1 MASILQKLARNNSTT
16 RLITC
21 FTNPISTHP
30 PLPFFNH
37 LSQTNP
43 TQLVPLTPSQPK
55 TEGPFSHHPLHFYP
69 SFSFGCF
76 LNPISL
82 SGLVQSGNQEEEAVS
97 GDSGLIWADS
107 VKKKRKRKMNKHKLK
122 KLRKRLRRK
131 T

>member
-1 MASILQKLARNNSTT
+1 MASLFQKLARNQSTT
-16 RLITC
+16 RLITS
-21 FTNPISTHP
+21 FKNPILSHP
-30 PLPFFNH
+30 PVLNH
-37 LSQTNP
+37 LSQLNP
-43 TQLVPLTPSQPK
+43 THLTPISPPSQPK
-55 TEGPFSHHPLHFYP
+55 TEDPFSHQSLHFYP

-82 SGLVQSGNQEEEAVS
+82 SGLVQSEIQVDAVS
-97 GDSGLIWADS
+97 DDSGMMWADS

>member
-21 FTNPISTHP
+21 FKNPILTHP
-30 PLPFFNH
+30 PFLNH
-37 LSQTNP
+37 LSETNP
-43 TQLVPLTPSQPK
+43 TQLVPINSLIPSQPK
-55 TEGPFSHHPLHFYP
+55 TEDPFSPPSLHFYP

-76 LNPISL
+76 LNPISIC
-82 SGLVQSGNQEEEAVS
+82 GLLQSGNQEEAVS
-97 GDSGLIWADS
+97 DDSGMIWADS
-107 VKKKRKRKMNKHKLK
+107 VKKKRKRKMNKHKLR